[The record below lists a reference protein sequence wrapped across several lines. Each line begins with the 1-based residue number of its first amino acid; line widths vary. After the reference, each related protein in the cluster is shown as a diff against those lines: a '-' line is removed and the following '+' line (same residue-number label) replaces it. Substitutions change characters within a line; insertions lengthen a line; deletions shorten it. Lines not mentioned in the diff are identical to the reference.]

1 MYSYNDICIFIYSM
15 HYVMK
20 RYYTAFLLTLSLSS
34 CDMMVR
40 VSGIVTDA
48 QTGKPLPEV
57 EYVIVNSRNGS
68 IPYLT
73 DSIGKFEFYEIRS
86 GFIGTSKRVKLNFQK
101 DHFQKQTVIL
111 KAGDHHVVVKLKRED
126 TSL

>member
-1 MYSYNDICIFIYSM
+1 
-15 HYVMK
+15 MK
-20 RYYTAFLLTLSLSS
+20 RYYTALLLTLSLSS

-57 EYVIVNSRNGS
+57 EYAIVNSRKGS
-68 IPYLT
+68 ISYLT

-86 GFIGTSKRVKLNFQK
+86 GFIGTSKKVKLSFQK
-101 DHFQKQTVIL
+101 DYFQKQTVIL
-111 KAGDHHVVVKLKRED
+111 KAGDNNVVIKLKRED
-126 TSL
+126 SSH